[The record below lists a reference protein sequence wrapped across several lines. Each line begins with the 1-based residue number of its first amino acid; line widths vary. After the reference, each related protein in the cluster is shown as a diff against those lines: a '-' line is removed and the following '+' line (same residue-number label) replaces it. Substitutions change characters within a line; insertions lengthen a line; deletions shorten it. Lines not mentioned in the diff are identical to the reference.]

1 MRKQCVGTY
10 QNVFIT
16 TRIFLSVDTR
26 VIIAGIDYP
35 RVTSHPASP
44 SLALV
49 FTLGFQCDWYFL
61 HL

>member
-16 TRIFLSVDTR
+16 TRIFMSVATL

-35 RVTSHPASP
+35 RVISHPDSP
-44 SLALV
+44 SFAPV
-49 FTLGFQCDWYFL
+49 CTLGFQYDWYFL
-61 HL
+61 NL